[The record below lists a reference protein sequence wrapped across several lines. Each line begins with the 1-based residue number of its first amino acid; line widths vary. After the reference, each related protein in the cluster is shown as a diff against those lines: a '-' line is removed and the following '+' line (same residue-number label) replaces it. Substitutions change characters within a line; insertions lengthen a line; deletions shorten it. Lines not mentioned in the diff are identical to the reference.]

1 MRSEPQRRL
10 RLYQKAQTY
19 ISLSHAGIPFFAD
32 DKPPL
37 FRESYPKEQMTLQ
50 DIPCFYDSRTVGKKD
65 EVSFV
70 VTHIDEEQNVAAGLI
85 SRIIWQSL

>member
-1 MRSEPQRRL
+1 MQGL
-10 RLYQKAQTY
+10 H
-19 ISLSHAGIPFFAD
+19 SL
-32 DKPPL
+32 
-37 FRESYPKEQMTLQ
+37 QMTSRHSFVKALQ